1 MNTTSFKDK
10 RKRSWEMFEDRSY
23 FDMWCVRAADDKS
36 FNSPLSFHFNTYIQA
51 LNFKVLIENSH

>member
-23 FDMWCVRAADDKS
+23 FDMWCVRATDYKS
-36 FNSPLSFHFNTYIQA
+36 FNYPLSFHFNTYMQA
-51 LNFKVLIENSH
+51 LNFKVLLENSH